1 MVPKELNDDEKA
13 FLLYCKIGSIDLVK
27 NYIDDIRFNVN
38 FKDKD
43 GNSPLHIAAINNKKE
58 VFKELIN
65 AEAKTDIKN
74 DKGERAI
81 DIALLK
87 CCEENNKE
95 LVIDLIGL
103 GADINCKDLEGNTP
117 LHYAAQEDGIKVF
130 KELFKAGELHISKN
144 NYGETPRLD
153 KLLLSDYKE
162 YELECK
168 DLLEKMGASLDFLD
182 PKNNDAIFTK
192 YLIEDGVF
200 KIEEK
205 SPELLPRYGLESE
218 SLPRYGLES
227 ESSNSKIFGSD
238 SNLPSTTIGNHS
250 INKYPNRPRSV

>member
-1 MVPKELNDDEKA
+1 MKNEEISENDKV
-13 FLLYCKIGSIDLVK
+13 FLVFCIRGDLDLIK
-27 NYIDDIRFNVN
+27 NYIDKKIVDIN
-38 FKDKD
+38 FIKDND
-43 GNSPLHIAAINNKKE
+43 GNSPLHLAAMHNNKK

-65 AEAKTDIKN
+65 AEAKTDIRN
-74 DKGERAI
+74 NQGELAI

-95 LVIDLIGL
+95 LVVALIGL

-153 KLLLSDYKE
+153 KLLLSAYKE

-168 DLLEKMGASLDFLD
+168 DLLEKMGASLDSLD
-182 PKNNDAIFTK
+182 PKNNDVIFTK
-192 YLIEDGVF
+192 SLIKDGVF

-205 SPELLPRYGLESE
+205 SPR
-218 SLPRYGLES
+218 
-227 ESSNSKIFGSD
+227 FGSEPESPIKSPTLTD
-238 SNLPSTTIGNHS
+238 TQREKIKEKLEVGSTKEH
-250 INKYPNRPRSV
+250 